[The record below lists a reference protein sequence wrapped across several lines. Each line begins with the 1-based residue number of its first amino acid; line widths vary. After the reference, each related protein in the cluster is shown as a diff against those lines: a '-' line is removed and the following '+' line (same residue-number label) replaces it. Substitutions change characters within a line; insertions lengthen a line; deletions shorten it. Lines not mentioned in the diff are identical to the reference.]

1 MCCFYTGGSSLL
13 TSAAEC
19 LALYSQICYLCLVC
33 YLVKSLKTVAVH
45 SCFLMLFHYEL
56 LWRLWELPSA
66 SDLDVL
72 LFFFVS
78 TVSHPGMTQ
87 KFIRCSL
94 IFTALQGS
102 GFQASLLLTPSVGK
116 GVDFFMLNQSLLA
129 GNMLFIVIFPM
140 LFLSTPT
147 YEGFL

>member
-1 MCCFYTGGSSLL
+1 
-13 TSAAEC
+13 
-19 LALYSQICYLCLVC
+19 
-33 YLVKSLKTVAVH
+33 
-45 SCFLMLFHYEL
+45 
-56 LWRLWELPSA
+56 
-66 SDLDVL
+66 
-72 LFFFVS
+72 
-78 TVSHPGMTQ
+78 MTQ